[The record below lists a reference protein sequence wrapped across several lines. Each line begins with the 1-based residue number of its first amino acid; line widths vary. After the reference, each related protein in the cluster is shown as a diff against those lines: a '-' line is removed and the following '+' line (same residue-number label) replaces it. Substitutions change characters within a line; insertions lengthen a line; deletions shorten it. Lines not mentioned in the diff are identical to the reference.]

1 MKIKLVLAAF
11 TAAALGGS
19 APAAADESVTV
30 RSFVYEGNDD
40 YYRENPL
47 TSPAQFY
54 NPIIP
59 GWHSDPSVVRVGDDY
74 WLVVSTFGYYPG
86 VPLFH
91 SRDLVNWE
99 MTRNV
104 LDRPSQLPYLKG
116 QSLGKGGI
124 YAPHISYNP
133 ANKLFYMVTTDVG
146 RKNGHFYVTTADPA
160 SDWSDPV
167 WLDGIDGIDPSFFF
181 DDNGK
186 SYIVYKE
193 DTTGKPKWSNFRSIR
208 FIEFDSDKGNTV
220 GESWTFDE
228 AGVGPEEKL
237 DRDEG
242 PHIYKINGRYYL
254 ICAEGGT
261 GSQHSAVIYR
271 SDDVRGP
278 WTRWSRNPMLTQR
291 HLKDNR
297 TNPVTCAGHADL
309 FETPEGEWWAVFLAQ
324 RPGPGKFQA
333 LGRETFMMP
342 VKWSQDGFPY
352 MTQATDTVP
361 MVLERK
367 VARRGDKM
375 ISGNF
380 VWADDFSSPKLRPEW
395 MSLRGDASHYYTLGK
410 DGLRL
415 AYGEELSTGSGTPA
429 YLGRR
434 LQHHKF
440 DVETALVFDKAPSA
454 GESAGLMILKTEDRQ
469 YYLAVGDKAVEL
481 RQIGRKGAVDVLASE
496 PVDFSKGRDYVLKVV
511 SDGEHYDF
519 MWRQGDRG
527 EWHKLAS
534 GIDASYVSCDRT
546 GGFTGAT
553 VGVYAERR

>member
-1 MKIKLVLAAF
+1 MKIKLVLAAI

-30 RSFVYEGNDD
+30 RSFIYEGNDD

-47 TSPAQFY
+47 ASPAQFY

-59 GWHSDPSVVRVGDDY
+59 GWHSDPSIVRVGDDY

-146 RKNGHFYVTTADPA
+146 RKNGHFYVTTPDPA

-208 FIEFDSDKGNTV
+208 FIEFDPDKGNTV

-228 AGVGPEEKL
+228 DGVGPEEKL

-271 SDDVRGP
+271 ADDVRGP

-297 TNPVTCAGHADL
+297 TNPVTCAGHTDL
-309 FETPEGEWWAVFLAQ
+309 VETPEGEWWAVFLAQ

-342 VKWSQDGFPY
+342 VKWSRDGFPY

-367 VARRGDKM
+367 AACRGDNM

-380 VWADDFSSPKLRPEW
+380 VWTDDFSSPKLRPEW
-395 MSLRGDASHYYTLGK
+395 MSLRGDASHYYKLGK

-440 DVETALVFDKAPSA
+440 DVETGLVFDKVPSA

-469 YYLAVGDKAVEL
+469 YYLAVGPADIEL

-496 PVDFSKGRDYVLKVV
+496 PVDFAKGRDFVLKVV

-553 VGVYAERR
+553 IGVYAERR

>member
-1 MKIKLVLAAF
+1 MKIGHVLAVMV
-11 TAAALGGS
+11 AAVFGGS
-19 APAAADESVTV
+19 ALSAETGCVAV

-104 LDRPSQLPYLKG
+104 LDRPSQLPYLQG

-193 DTTGKPKWSNFRSIR
+193 DTAGKPKWSNFRSIR
-208 FIEFDSDKGNTV
+208 FIEFDPDKGNTI

-261 GSQHSAVIYR
+261 GTQHSAVIYR
-271 SDDVRGP
+271 ADDVRGP

-309 FETPEGEWWAVFLAQ
+309 VETPEGEWWAVFLAQ

-342 VKWSQDGFPY
+342 VKWSRDGFPY

-367 VARRGDKM
+367 AARRGDNM

-380 VWADDFSSPKLRPEW
+380 IWTDDFSAPKLWPEW
-395 MSLRGDASHYYTLGK
+395 MSLRGDASHYYKLGK

-440 DVETALVFDKAPSA
+440 NVETGLVFDKAPSA

-469 YYLAVGDKAVEL
+469 YYLAVGDKTVEL
-481 RQIGRKGAVDVLASE
+481 RQIGRKGAVDVIASE
-496 PVDFSKGRDYVLKVV
+496 PVDFSKGGDFVLKVV

-534 GIDASYVSCDRT
+534 GVDASYVSCDRT

>member
-1 MKIKLVLAAF
+1 MKIKLVLAAI

-19 APAAADESVTV
+19 APAAADDSVTV

-47 TSPAQFY
+47 ASLAQFY

-59 GWHSDPSVVRVGDDY
+59 GWHSDPSIVRVGDDY

-146 RKNGHFYVTTADPA
+146 RKNGHFYVTTPDPA

-193 DTTGKPKWSNFRSIR
+193 DTAGKPKWSNFRSIR
-208 FIEFDSDKGNTV
+208 FIEFDPDKGNTI

-271 SDDVRGP
+271 ADDVRGP

-297 TNPVTCAGHADL
+297 TNPVSCAGHADL
-309 FETPEGEWWAVFLAQ
+309 VETPEGEWWAVFLAQ

-367 VARRGDKM
+367 AAHRGDNM

-380 VWADDFSSPKLRPEW
+380 IWTDDFSAPKLRPEW
-395 MSLRGDASHYYTLGK
+395 MSLRGDASHYYKLGK
-410 DGLRL
+410 YGLRL

-440 DVETALVFDKAPSA
+440 NVETGLVFDKAPSA

-496 PVDFSKGRDYVLKVV
+496 LVDFAKGRDFVLKVV

-527 EWHKLAS
+527 EWHKFAS